1 MEPILCR
8 QSFIRLIK
16 LSTIRS
22 QQRWCHTFIQHM
34 LQQSITICT
43 NINITVVKQLHAAK
57 MCVVNKLTAVTHV
70 HQAECR
76 LQMPYQAWEW
86 VAPALD
92 LEALVLD
99 LEAQASEQEAQAS
112 EQEAQALH
120 QDHSWVLGGNKAI
133 SIAGAF

>member
-70 HQAECR
+70 HQAEC
-76 LQMPYQAWEW
+76 QA
-86 VAPALD
+86 L
-92 LEALVLD
+92 
-99 LEAQASEQEAQAS
+99 EQESQAL
-112 EQEAQALH
+112 EQEAQALEQEAQVLEWEAQASDQEAQASD
-120 QDHSWVLGGNKAI
+120 QDHSWVLDLKCK
-133 SIAGAF
+133 